1 MRPGPIGNIHG
12 LPRLEKPMD
21 DVAKFAGL
29 SNPRKHQG
37 HEPYQVLLDGTVVRS
52 AREAAE
58 IIGCTTGAI
67 HAAWHY
73 GRTMVRGHEVIKLGK
88 KSESQAQ
95 QPLI

>member
-1 MRPGPIGNIHG
+1 MRPGQIENIHG
-12 LPRLEKPMD
+12 LPHLSKPMA

-29 SNPRKHQG
+29 SKPSKYQG

-52 AREAAE
+52 ARDAAE

-73 GRTMVRGHEVIKLGK
+73 GRTVVRGHEVIKLGK

-95 QPLI
+95 